1 MLQDIRH
8 FAQEGAEG
16 VVIGSLNADGTLNTE
31 QMQEMM
37 EAAGSCAVT
46 MHRAFDVC
54 ADPFEALKKS
64 VELGVDTI
72 LTSGQEAD
80 CLAGCGLLRK
90 LVQLTDQSRSD
101 SRRVT
106 ILAGA
111 GVTSVNIAEIAKK
124 TGVRAFHMSGKR
136 LLESGMRYRNERV
149 HMGLGSL
156 SEFECYRTDEAEIR
170 RAAEILRTLGEDGR

>member
-1 MLQDIRH
+1 
-8 FAQEGAEG
+8 
-16 VVIGSLNADGTLNTE
+16 
-31 QMQEMM
+31 MM

-64 VELGVDTI
+64 AELGVDTI

-80 CLAGCGLLRK
+80 CLAGCGLLKK

-111 GVTSVNIAEIAKK
+111 GVTSANIAEIAKK

-170 RAAEILRTLGEDGR
+170 RAAEILRTLSEDGR

>member
-8 FAQEGAEG
+8 FAQAGADG

-64 VELGVDTI
+64 AELGVDTI

-80 CLAGCGLLRK
+80 CLAGCGLLKK

-101 SRRVT
+101 SRRVKQ
-106 ILAGA
+106 AAPPFQGA
-111 GVTSVNIAEIAKK
+111 FYLCISYASPIWKK
-124 TGVRAFHMSGKR
+124 PIMSF
-136 LLESGMRYRNERV
+136 LYCSGLISEKQVPSSCR
-149 HMGLGSL
+149 SL
-156 SEFECYRTDEAEIR
+156 KK
-170 RAAEILRTLGEDGR
+170 